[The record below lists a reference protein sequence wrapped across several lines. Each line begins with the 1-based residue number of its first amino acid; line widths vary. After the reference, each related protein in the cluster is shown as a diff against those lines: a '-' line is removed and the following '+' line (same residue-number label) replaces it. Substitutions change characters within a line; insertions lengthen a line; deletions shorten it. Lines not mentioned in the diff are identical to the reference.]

1 MFNELM
7 FILGLA
13 HNLLLICIFYL
24 AGIKNKNLLKKFG
37 LAYLIIVIPLCL
49 TNLVL
54 SFTESKEYLTSL
66 FLVIV
71 LVYLCFEV
79 TLDWVL
85 KKDFRKDWRLLTPYL
100 MLYFFANYA
109 LVIIVWK
116 SNLTFGAILLT
127 LYITQLILNAFS
139 HENIRKKFFK
149 LK

>member
-1 MFNELM
+1 MFV
-7 FILGLA
+7 LGLV
-13 HNLLLICIFYL
+13 HNLLLICVFYL
-24 AGIKNKNLLKKFG
+24 AGIKNKVLLKKFG
-37 LAYLIIVIPLCL
+37 LTYLIIVIPLCL
-49 TNLVL
+49 INLVL

-127 LYITQLILNAFS
+127 LYITQLIFNAFS
-139 HENIRKKFFK
+139 HENIRKKFK
-149 LK
+149 IK